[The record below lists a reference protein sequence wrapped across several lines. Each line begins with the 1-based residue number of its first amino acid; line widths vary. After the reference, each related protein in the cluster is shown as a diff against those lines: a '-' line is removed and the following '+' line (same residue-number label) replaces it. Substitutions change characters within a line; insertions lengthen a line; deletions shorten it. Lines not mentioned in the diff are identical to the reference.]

1 VADPLF
7 TFPSEPSARNVSE
20 GIKEVAAEVSPSQE
34 DMKPSLDTGQS
45 NQESQPVVPP
55 TAADIHALLCQK
67 IAALQAE
74 RQSRWQKIIGF
85 LAGKHTGE
93 AMP

>member
-1 VADPLF
+1 M
-7 TFPSEPSARNVSE
+7 
-20 GIKEVAAEVSPSQE
+20 AAEVAPSQGY
-34 DMKPSLDTGQS
+34 MKSALDTDQS
-45 NQESQPVVPP
+45 NQESQSVPP
-55 TAADIHALLCQK
+55 ATADVHAMLCQK

-85 LAGKHTGE
+85 LAGKQTGE